1 MFNIVAEA
9 KEYLCW
15 FLSSSADKPSD
26 VLSKYNL
33 KFWDYLKYLHD
44 TQLQVSNALDTFGDF
59 FLKVSIS
66 LYTCLWGQ

>member
-15 FLSSSADKPSD
+15 FLSSSTDKPSD
-26 VLSKYNL
+26 VFSKYNL
-33 KFWDYLKYLHD
+33 KFWDDLTHLCD
-44 TQLQVSNALDTFGDF
+44 THYKSAMHSTHSEIF
-59 FLKVSIS
+59 FKVSIS